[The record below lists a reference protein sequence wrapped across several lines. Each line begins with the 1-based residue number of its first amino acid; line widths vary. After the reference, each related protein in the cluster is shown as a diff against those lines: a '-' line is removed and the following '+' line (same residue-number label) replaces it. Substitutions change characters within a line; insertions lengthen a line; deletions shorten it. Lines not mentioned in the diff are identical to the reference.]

1 MEPLAAEGEW
11 ETTHHTTKHLESKP
25 RLVGS
30 CFFMVYMFHLLKS
43 LFYFPLSFFFFFF
56 LSKSITTGHI
66 LFVPG
71 GLMQMQVV
79 PFQERR
85 FLAFSNRNAH
95 LGPRDADMASLR
107 RPRIA
112 PRQRVGWAR
121 SAGFWG
127 RITGRVVL
135 NSAIAPRVR
144 GRFKVRDKKKKR
156 PIVHLIK
163 METNER

>member
-1 MEPLAAEGEW
+1 MGNHPPHHQAPRIQ
-11 ETTHHTTKHLESKP
+11 TTISRKLI
-25 RLVGS
+25 
-30 CFFMVYMFHLLKS
+30 FHGL
-43 LFYFPLSFFFFFF
+43 YLSFAEEPFLFPVVVFLKQIYHHRTYFICSRGLNANASCSVSGAPFF
-56 LSKSITTGHI
+56 
-66 LFVPG
+66 
-71 GLMQMQVV
+71 
-79 PFQERR
+79 R
-85 FLAFSNRNAH
+85 FSNRNAH

-144 GRFKVRDKKKKR
+144 GRFKVRDIKKR

-163 METNER
+163 KGNS